1 MTHYGYNVIN
11 GLTDGDSSA
20 VLEQFNQLMDE
31 LMNGTLR
38 RNLFE
43 PWEIGILVDI
53 VSCGLRN
60 SPRRDRILR
69 EYQMAVVR
77 HIRQGGLTPLKFSD
91 YLMSIGDNPGDGRS
105 FRAHGQ

>member
-1 MTHYGYNVIN
+1 MTHYAYNVIN
-11 GLTDGDSSA
+11 GLTNKDSNA
-20 VLEQFNQLMDE
+20 VLEQFNQLMEE
-31 LMNGTLR
+31 LMNGTLH

-69 EYQMAVVR
+69 EYRMAVTR
-77 HIRQGGLTPLKFSD
+77 HMTQGGLTPLKFSD
-91 YLMSIGDNPGDGRS
+91 YLMSIGDDPGEGRA
-105 FRAHGQ
+105 FRAHVQ